1 MDWDGWEICAIV
13 AGLCLALLGHF
24 VVSALA
30 IRHLC
35 RLPPQTYLD
44 KVLLGTLLCRLLLDG
59 SLVAAHF
66 LLPGEIP
73 DPERLGGMTME
84 RFLLNLAPLSVLL
97 NAVIIFAAWRHRRN
111 MPPGGP
117 IVLFMCL
124 STLAWLEL
132 ALGLLVIFMPLVLF
146 ALFMYLLYQVIDR

>member
-1 MDWDGWEICAIV
+1 MDWDGWEICAVV

-24 VVSALA
+24 VVSGLA
-30 IRHLC
+30 IRHLW
-35 RLPPQTYLD
+35 RLPPQTSLD
-44 KVLLGTLLCRLLLDG
+44 KVLLGTLIFRLLLDG

-97 NAVIIFAAWRHRRN
+97 NGVIIFAAWRHRRN
-111 MPPGGP
+111 MPPKGP

-124 STLAWLEL
+124 SAFAWLEL
-132 ALGLLVIFMPLVLF
+132 GLGLLTIFMPLFLF

>member
-1 MDWDGWEICAIV
+1 MDGGGWELGVIV

-24 VVSALA
+24 VVSGLA
-30 IRHLC
+30 IRHLW
-35 RLPPQTYLD
+35 RLPPQTQLD
-44 KVLLGTLLCRLLLDG
+44 KVLLGTLIFRLLLDA
-59 SLVAAHF
+59 SLVAGNF

-73 DPERLGGMTME
+73 DPDWLGGMTME

-97 NAVIIFAAWRHRRN
+97 NAVIIFAAWRHKRN

-132 ALGLLVIFMPLVLF
+132 GLGLLLIFMPLFLF